1 MFSTNNGDS
10 KIINIHNLSDRGM
23 RAAGAEETSSI
34 LPAADEYTN
43 TRSAVSK
50 QFDEYLKS
58 INTQELKRE
67 VDGMGEN
74 KLLEMYIEK
83 VDKDQ
88 RELRENMKEREER
101 VEKQIEASEARENE
115 RMNRIEQMIS
125 SQNEKIDSLKEKI
138 SEQLEEDKKYRHTNN
153 IAIVTGVVATVIA
166 LIGIYYATV
175 SMITDIIGVTIK

>member
-1 MFSTNNGDS
+1 MFSTNDDN
-10 KIINIHNLSDRGM
+10 KIINMKNLADRDM

-34 LPAADEYTN
+34 LPRVDEYTN
-43 TRSAVSK
+43 TSSAMSK
-50 QFDEYLKS
+50 RVDGYFKFK
-58 INTQELKRE
+58 NTQKLKRE
-67 VDGMGEN
+67 VDGMDEN
-74 KLLEMYIEK
+74 RLLEMYIEK

-101 VEKQIEASEARENE
+101 VEKQIEASEAREND

-153 IAIVTGVVATVIA
+153 IAIVIGVVTTVIT